1 LINTIKRN
9 YCTKSILLIT
19 ILLLISGGG
28 SLAQNKKKVFEVYV
42 EKAPQG
48 IKSTFHVWA
57 YTEDEA
63 KENLSLN
70 GWKILNIKML
80 NQKVQVNDN
89 QNKQDTSNNGDK
101 LLQNVDNLQYNT
113 KYEYLEPNLTE
124 LKFVAEVYFD
134 AGKYDAE
141 LSALDNVTFSS
152 DTKYFIYGYTDSL
165 PVKSNNLFKTNYE
178 LSILRSKRVK
188 KYLIEKK
195 GLKDENLKIAGFGE
209 FYPKEDNT
217 FNGNP
222 ANRRVEIYEYK

>member
-1 LINTIKRN
+1 LINTIRKN
-9 YCTKSILLIT
+9 YYIKIILLIT
-19 ILLLISGGG
+19 ILLLIFGGG
-28 SLAQNKKKVFEVYV
+28 SLAQNKKKVFEVYA

-48 IKSTFHVWA
+48 IKTTFQVWA

-80 NQKVQVNDN
+80 NQTRQVDDLK
-89 QNKQDTSNNGDK
+89 NKQDTSNNNDK
-101 LLQNVDNLQYNT
+101 LLQHVDNFQYNT
-113 KYEYLEPNLTE
+113 KYEYLEPNLTK

-134 AGKYDAE
+134 LGKYDAD

-152 DTKYFIYGYTDSL
+152 DKEYFIYGYTDSL
-165 PVKSNNLFKTNYE
+165 PVKSNDSFKTNYE
-178 LSILRSKRVK
+178 LSILRSERVK

-222 ANRRVEIYEYK
+222 ANRRVEVYEYK